1 MHAIFRCADEDCI
14 ALKDKTFASTDG
26 TIKVKKGE
34 RLAKRADPVL
44 EAVWKDTNSVNH
56 TFQKFGLKIPREDGS
71 WVEKN
76 ALCPAG
82 GVKTSARLCPKCH
95 KPLHSTF
102 AEGKERRLTL
112 LGAADSG
119 KSNYIAV
126 LVRELRERIGS
137 RLNFAF
143 GSWSDNSN
151 AYDDDYEGAV
161 YTRKECVS
169 KTQRVQSQS
178 SVVAPMVFGLQSSA
192 RRGPGGML
200 ATISFFDPPG
210 EGLMSDRDVER
221 FHKSVFNSD
230 GLVLLID
237 GEKLVRDGK
246 ALGAFTEATKVLE
259 VVARRLDADRSW
271 SKRLLP
277 YLAIALSKS
286 DLLGGLEDMPERAIE
301 RPSYDRGFDHSDF
314 RIVSSGVER
323 LIRRNGGSNFC
334 NIAQATFGRD
344 QVGFFAVSAFGC
356 APDRNGKIPRVEPVR
371 AVDPFLWLMSETGIL
386 ADLER
391 AGR

>member
-1 MHAIFRCADEDCI
+1 MDAVFRCDDDCI
-14 ALKDKTFASTDG
+14 ALKDTSFNSG
-26 TIKVKKGE
+26 EGIINVKKGE
-34 RLAKRADPVL
+34 RLAKKRDPVL
-44 EAVWKDTNSVNH
+44 EAVWKDSNAVNH
-56 TFQKFGLKIPREDGS
+56 TFKKFGLKMPTEDGS
-71 WVEKN
+71 WVAKK
-76 ALCPAG
+76 ARCPASG
-82 GVKTSARLCPKCH
+82 FETRVRLCPKCH
-95 KPLHSTF
+95 KSLHSTF

-126 LVRELRERIGS
+126 LVQEIGESIGS

-143 GSWSDNSN
+143 GRWSDDTNEIYR
-151 AYDDDYEGAV
+151 AYYDAV
-161 YTRKECVS
+161 YVRGQIVE
-169 KTQRVQSQS
+169 KTDRVRSRS
-178 SVVAPMVFGLQSSA
+178 SVVAPMVFGLQSSL
-192 RRGPGGML
+192 RSGPGDIL
-200 ATISFFDPPG
+200 ATFSFFDPPG
-210 EGLMSDRDVER
+210 EGLMNDRDVER

-237 GEKLVRDGK
+237 GEKLLRNGK
-246 ALGAFTEATKVLE
+246 GFGAFTEATKVLE

-286 DLLGGLEDMPERAIE
+286 DLLGGLEDIPERALE
-301 RPSYDRGFDHSDF
+301 RPSYDRGFDQSDF

-323 LIRRNGGSNFC
+323 LIRRNGGGNFC

-344 QVGFFAVSAFGC
+344 HVGFFAVSAFGC
-356 APDRNGKIPRVEPVR
+356 APDRNKNLPKVEPVR
-371 AVDPFLWLMSETGIL
+371 VVDPFLWLMSETGIL

-391 AGR
+391 ANR